1 MFLDK
6 LGGMSDLISLT
17 KMQEWFKEQTE
28 DSVKRVRNNIRKKME
43 DIQDAL
49 EDLVNTSQ
57 EFEVKDTVD
66 AESRSSQNIYEK
78 MTYLV
83 EEFEFPKKITYARMK
98 EFQKD
103 VEKLIKNILTTGRRF
118 IPNLGR
124 KYKTRVFLLN
134 RALKRIQKAYKDFR
148 DYLEENT
155 DLMQEVDETSDK
167 IALLIKKMNT
177 REELQKRI
185 QEEEQDAEEVEEQ
198 ISEIDEDA
206 SHLEAKKVMLEL
218 EEIDKEA
225 KLMGKRLRQEIYN
238 LDKPLRKLA
247 SRAIDGIVQLPPQL
261 TNLAN
266 NLRDNPEEAFWNLEE
281 GHENLNE
288 LLQILLDAIEEDKI
302 KIKRSKAR
310 KTVELAEEIIGGSI
324 TEAHNEM
331 LALKRRK
338 EELNERINKFGL
350 EEQIEKYQEKIEDLR
365 KADNRKR
372 RRINELEDQLE
383 KLNEEI
389 IQLAG
394 HLQRKVRKLTEQ
406 DVKIDLKE

>member
-1 MFLDK
+1 
-6 LGGMSDLISLT
+6 MSDLISLT

-28 DSVKRVRNNIRKKME
+28 DSVKRVRNNIQKKLE
-43 DIQDAL
+43 GIQDAL
-49 EDLVNTSQ
+49 DDLVNTSQ

-78 MTYLV
+78 MTLLV
-83 EEFEFPKKITYARMK
+83 EEFQFPKQITYARMR
-98 EFQKD
+98 EFQKE
-103 VEKLIKNILTTGRRF
+103 VEKLIKNVLTTGRRF
-118 IPNLGR
+118 IPNLGK

-134 RALKRIQKAYKDFR
+134 RALKRIQKAYKDFSE
-148 DYLEENT
+148 YLDENT

-167 IALLIKKMNT
+167 ISLLIKKMNT
-177 REELQKRI
+177 RADLQKRI
-185 QEEEQDAEEVEEQ
+185 QEEEEDAEEVEEQ

-225 KLMGKRLRQEIYN
+225 KLMGKKIRQEIYN

-247 SRAIDGIVQLPPQL
+247 SRAIDGVVQLPPHL
-261 TNLAN
+261 TDLAN

-324 TEAHNEM
+324 AEAHNEM

-350 EEQIEKYQEKIEDLR
+350 EEQIEKYQEKIEDLQ

-372 RRINELEDQLE
+372 RRIRDLEEELEN
-383 KLNEEI
+383 LNEEI

-394 HLQRKVRKLTEQ
+394 NVQRKVRKLTEQ